1 MAQISCDGNE
11 QIEVG
16 SNTTEQAALVPLT
29 EALMRQV
36 IREELERFA
45 APSLPRMS
53 DEEVERLK
61 KMDVSKRYRG
71 PTLIP
76 TTNFSNGG
84 QVWTRNYYTEK
95 RAAEQMLAPT
105 IRHLTKDEERTGIW
119 FTSDDATIPTELPIK
134 SLLGSPLEE
143 IWALLTAL
151 AKSDGGKLEAT
162 CAFCQARDT
171 YFHTPDCPILGAR
184 KLTSQWTD
192 RPFPKA
198 GDRYGRYMVT
208 GTAFLHECKVD
219 VASWGRLDPC
229 ESGPHSNAD
238 VLLYVPFVFDE
249 ALFAHHLDWFS
260 YPFCFYDKHACYGVT
275 FKWEV
280 V

>member
-11 QIEVG
+11 QTDVW

-29 EALMRQV
+29 EALMRQA

-45 APSLPRMS
+45 APSFPRMS
-53 DEEVERLK
+53 DEEIER
-61 KMDVSKRYRG
+61 VRG
-71 PTLIP
+71 MEPKSFRL
-76 TTNFSNGG
+76 SNGG

-95 RAAEQMLAPT
+95 RTAEQMLAPT
-105 IRHLTKDEERTGIW
+105 IRPLTKDEERTGVW
-119 FTSDDATIPTELPIK
+119 FTSDDATIPTEVPIK
-134 SLLGSPLEE
+134 ALLGSPLEE

-171 YFHTPDCPILGAR
+171 YFHVPDCPILAAR
-184 KLTSQWTD
+184 KLTGQWTD

-198 GDRYGRYMVT
+198 GDRYGRYTVT
-208 GTAFLHECKVD
+208 GTTFLYECKVD

-229 ESGPHSNAD
+229 ESGPHSSAD
-238 VLLYVPFVFDE
+238 ILLYVPFVFDE
-249 ALFAHHLDWFS
+249 ALFAHHLDWFG
-260 YPFCFYDKHACYGVT
+260 YPFCFYDCHACYGVT
-275 FKWEV
+275 FKGGAL
-280 V
+280 